1 MSKPNRALP
10 FRNEEELFP
19 NDENKCR
26 ELLFVFKYF
35 FKVELMKNPLGVM
48 SHSTATF
55 VVQKLME
62 MCEPSSLEMY
72 MSIVE
77 KYFLALSV
85 HLAGCRVVQKCLAL
99 ANYEQNTRIGLML
112 ENCRILFRLL
122 RNKNG
127 TYVAQVELIKY

>member
-1 MSKPNRALP
+1 MSKYYATNHSWSDKVIIIATIISKPNRALP

-72 MSIVE
+72 MSIME

-85 HLAGCRVVQKCLAL
+85 HLGD
-99 ANYEQNTRIGLML
+99 ISS
-112 ENCRILFRLL
+112 IL
-122 RNKNG
+122 
-127 TYVAQVELIKY
+127 VPV